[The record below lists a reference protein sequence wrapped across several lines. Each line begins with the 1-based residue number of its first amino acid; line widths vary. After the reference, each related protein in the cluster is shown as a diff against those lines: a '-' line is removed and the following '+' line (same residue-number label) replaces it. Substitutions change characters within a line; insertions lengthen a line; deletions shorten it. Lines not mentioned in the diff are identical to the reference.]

1 MKKITPRKT
10 LYIFCALLALAA
22 ACALIGRIC
31 NIGAFVIAGLL
42 FLLVAVVFDIAFY
55 RCPHCGKP
63 LGHNSVM
70 GFCPCCGKKIEE

>member
-1 MKKITPRKT
+1 MKKITPRKA
-10 LYIFCALLALAA
+10 LYVFCALLALAA
-22 ACALIGRIC
+22 ASALIGQ
-31 NIGAFVIAGLL
+31 ASHLSVFVIAGPL
-42 FLLVAVVFDIAFY
+42 FLFVAVIFDIVFY